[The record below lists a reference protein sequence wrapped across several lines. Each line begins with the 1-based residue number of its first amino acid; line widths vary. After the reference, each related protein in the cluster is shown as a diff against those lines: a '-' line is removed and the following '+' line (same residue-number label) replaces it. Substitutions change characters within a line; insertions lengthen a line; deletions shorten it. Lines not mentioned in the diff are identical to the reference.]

1 MKRATRLAA
10 IVATVSTLGMGLIL
24 PTTAS
29 ADDAVTAVTQTAPAS
44 TAQSQAAQTI
54 AAATANP
61 IASFDFNEAPA
72 DGAFASAKGEA
83 KATVNGTAALVDG
96 KDEAAGKAAQLG
108 QNFWMNVTKQDG
120 SPLLAGLNDVTISY
134 DSKANATGGAWT
146 VFAAPNANAVNG
158 NAPTYLGVL
167 DQTNKTRVERYLNGR
182 NNDEA
187 TIDKNVGTK
196 DAWKHVDLVISG
208 TTAKLYVDKKFV
220 AGNVNGKALSAI
232 LGGSGGVL
240 QIGKGNWANGEYFT
254 GLIDNL
260 SIYGTAL
267 TAAQLGVAAPTG
279 IDVTGSNVKDGKLS
293 VKEGSSATL
302 TATVK
307 PEGAEPAVTWESNNP
322 AVATVDANGKVNAV
336 KAGTAT
342 ITATATADAS
352 IAASVQVTVTQ
363 VKADDPYGYAMV
375 HFMEN
380 NKGYSEKI
388 YLDITRGDDA
398 TQWDQLNGGDPILVN
413 NESSTGVRDPF
424 IAYNP
429 ESKTYYILATDLRVF
444 GGDNAG
450 WGAWSTNYSTK
461 LHVWSSKDLIHFS
474 DMNELETATEDAY
487 SKNPAKTQTLKD
499 TVTGKTLTEVG
510 MAWAPEATW
519 VPDFYDLNDD
529 GKLNGS
535 DKGNPKSQQGGA
547 FVMYWSTSAKY
558 DGENHQPGKK
568 VTHVLWAA
576 TKDFTNATYMFGGV
590 YVPNSKYRPGNTID
604 TTMLQRTVKDA
615 DGTEH
620 LRSYRASGSGT
631 IFMEYT
637 DRADWWRANDKG
649 QYATDPSVGWVLR
662 QNNVGHSLG
671 SAQEGANGFKVNG
684 ENKWYMFVDNYGSV
698 NSGARYGYN
707 LLEADDLDAEDGN
720 VWTPVG
726 NDGFVLTANTKHG
739 GIVPLTKAQY
749 DAIRA
754 ADAKASDNKDL
765 SVAGTVD
772 VKQNADA
779 KDVTAALPKTQTV
792 TLANGYGT
800 ADRDVTWDVSN
811 VDTAKPGEYTVTGT
825 VDTIGANKNHWKWTN
840 AAGETKTDDDDLINT
855 GANANNSFKQT
866 GGFVDNETANKNR
879 PLYSSTAITVTAT
892 VKVEGEVAPTD
903 PDLLADF
910 TFDKTPADGT
920 FDGGNGTGA
929 TQGTATLADSK
940 DEANGK
946 AAKLSKNFWLN
957 VTAKDGSALLKG
969 RNDATISYDVK
980 PDASGNTG
988 WTFFA
993 ASNATKQEYG
1003 KEHYV
1008 GVLDKTTGVTLE
1020 RYDNNGKRDSSGNI
1034 AYTKTNAGWKHV
1046 DIVISGATAKLYI
1059 DQKLVGVNTTGK
1071 TLTEILGENGGVLQI
1086 GKANWANGEYFSGLL
1101 DNLKIYGKALSDD
1114 ELGVQ
1119 GAKTDYAA
1127 ALAIPAQITG
1137 DLPSAVL
1144 GKTVTWKSAGDGAK
1158 LVAADGKVTLPAAGE
1173 KSVKVT
1179 LTATID
1185 GVDKPVT
1192 AEATILDNGGAL
1204 ASYVKDVDRSD
1215 QNGAKYDPL
1224 AYNDDRRAD
1233 SLFVADKAAGAA
1245 SWTTLNRAQSILS
1258 VKWDGS
1264 QSSKPNAQ
1272 MGSPTFYRA
1281 KDGTLGV
1288 VASQNN
1294 ATGAIYVWDGKG
1306 DGATFTNE
1314 RAITVTDTSIV
1325 TNPRLVY
1332 DAAADG
1338 YKVFWTDG
1346 LSGEGRMA
1354 TLSDLTAKAKAGEA
1368 FKADAPVMG
1377 VGDVTEGLPAW
1388 AGEGQTSAFTVS
1400 KSEFDK
1406 FHKNYVD
1413 LQNTGVS
1420 VKGVEADAKDA
1431 TAESI
1436 AKDVAKTQATMTYN
1450 DDSTKTFNVDWNTD
1464 SIAEQLAALDK
1475 SKGGEITVQGT
1486 VDQTAEAMYN
1496 DARADPDIFYN
1507 EDDGYYYLTGS
1518 TYEVKS
1524 TDPNM
1529 AQKTSYRSIGLKRAK
1544 TINGLKSAEEHIII
1558 KPENGTPGHEDQYP
1572 DSFYGWSAFIWAQ
1585 EFHKINGKWWIVAGF
1600 HKGKST
1606 VNGGWCNNTILI
1618 PYTGDEQSI
1627 KDGGFLEPKNWGE
1640 PTVLEGAAFDVTYF
1654 EREENGKTQGYWLFP
1669 KSAGLYLAKA
1679 KMGDGVTPLV
1689 DGSLKHIYQ
1698 VSQQFEYGKYAPTP
1712 GDNTEGSDQ
1721 AIVEAPFMF
1730 EHGNYVYI
1738 AYAGATVDKY
1748 YNTNVMRAS
1757 KDADLQDPASWTT
1770 ADFPSFD
1777 TNDTYTGKYGADET
1791 SYERKHAGPGH
1802 ISLVHDAAG
1811 NIVMAYHARP
1821 YPEIHSGSAAG
1832 GLFDQDRNTWVK
1844 SVNVRSNGMLDMSL
1858 TKDQEVAPANRTV
1871 TVTVTVKS
1879 TGEGG
1884 GETPEPGESVVTG
1897 VTVSG
1902 KQQLIAG
1909 DTAQLKADI
1918 TWSGEAGE
1926 PGLVWTSS
1934 DATIASVDQ
1943 NGVVTARAAG
1953 KATITATAANG
1964 VSGSLA
1970 VSVAAKPSPTP
1981 QPTPGKG
1988 DGGTAGNGAT
1998 GGNGGLSATGTD
2010 VMPLVAI
2017 VAAMLLAG
2025 GVTLTLS
2032 RRRA

>member
-1 MKRATRLAA
+1 
-10 IVATVSTLGMGLIL
+10 MGLIL

-29 ADDAVTAVTQTAPAS
+29 ADDAVPAVTQTAPAS
-44 TAQSQAAQTI
+44 TAQSQAI

-61 IASFDFNEAPA
+61 IASFDFNEDPA

-96 KDEAAGKAAQLG
+96 KDESAGKAAQLG
-108 QNFWMNVTKQDG
+108 KNFWMNVTKQDG

-220 AGNVNGKALSAI
+220 ASNVNGKELSTI

-293 VKEGSSATL
+293 VKEGSSVTL

-322 AVATVDANGKVNAV
+322 AVATVDADGKVNAV

-352 IAASVQVTVTQ
+352 ITASVQVTVTQ
-363 VKADDPYGYAMV
+363 VKADDPYGYVMV
-375 HFMEN
+375 HFIEN
-380 NKGYSEKI
+380 NKGYAEKI
-388 YLDITRGDDA
+388 YLDITRGDDP
-398 TQWDQLNGGDPILVN
+398 TQWDTLNGGEPILAS
-413 NESSTGVRDPF
+413 NESTTGVRDPF

-450 WGAWSTNYSTK
+450 WTPWATNYSTK
-461 LHVWSSKDLIHFS
+461 LHVWESKDLVHFN
-474 DMNELETATEDAY
+474 DMTELDTAVDPTTGQHA
-487 SKNPAKTQTLKD
+487 TTIKD
-499 TVTGKTLTEVG
+499 TVTGNAIRNIG

-519 VPDFYDLNDD
+519 VPNFYDLNDD
-529 GKLNGS
+529 GELNGS
-535 DKGNPKSQQGGA
+535 DKDNPENQQGGA
-547 FVMYWSTSAKY
+547 FVMYWSVQASVDGGSA
-558 DGENHQPGKK
+558 DCSGGGKN
-568 VTHVLWAA
+568 VLWAS
-576 TKDFTNATYMFGGV
+576 TTDFTNDTFKFGGV
-590 YVPNSKYRPGNTID
+590 FVPCGIGPHGKGATID
-604 TTMLQRTVKDA
+604 TTMLQNTVT
-615 DGTEH
+615 DGNGKKH
-620 LRSYRASGSGT
+620 LRSYRMTGT
-631 IFMEYT
+631 TNIIMEYT
-637 DRADWWRANDKG
+637 DRADWWKAPAD
-649 QYATDPSVGWVLR
+649 ATDSSQGWVYKTEK
-662 QNNVGHSLG
+662 VGRVFG
-671 SAQEGANGFKVNG
+671 SNQEGANGFKVNG
-684 ENKWYMFVDNYGSV
+684 ENKWILFVDNFGKV
-698 NSGARYGYN
+698 NPGARYGYN
-707 LLEADDLDAEDGN
+707 PLVATDLDAEGN
-720 VWTPVG
+720 PWKALDTA
-726 NDGFVLTANTKHG
+726 DFFLTANTKHG
-739 GIVPLTKAQY
+739 GVVSITKAQY

-754 ADAKASDNKDL
+754 ADAKASDNQNL
-765 SVAGTVD
+765 SVAGTVN

-779 KDVTAALPKTQTV
+779 KDVTAVLPKTQAV

-811 VDTAKPGEYTVTGT
+811 VDTSKPGEYTVTGT

-840 AAGETKTDDDDLINT
+840 AAGETKTDEDDLINS
-855 GANANNSFKQT
+855 GANANNSWKQT

-879 PLYSSTAITVTAT
+879 PLYSSTAITVTAK

-993 ASNATKQEYG
+993 ASDATKQEYG

-1020 RYDNNGKRDSSGNI
+1020 RYNNNGSRDSSGNI

-1046 DIVISGATAKLYI
+1046 DIVITGATAKLYI

-1119 GAKTDYAA
+1119 TAKTDYAA

-1137 DLPSAVL
+1137 DLPSTVL
-1144 GKTVTWKSAGDGAK
+1144 GKTVTWTAAGDGAK

-1264 QSSKPNAQ
+1264 QSAKPNAQ

-1346 LSGEGRMA
+1346 LSGEGRVA
-1354 TLSDLTAKAKAGEA
+1354 TLSDLTAKAKAGET
-1368 FKADAPVMG
+1368 FKADVPVMG

-1388 AGEGQTSAFTVS
+1388 AGEGQTSAFAVS

-1413 LQNTGVS
+1413 LQNTDVS

-1572 DSFYGWSAFIWAQ
+1572 NSFYGWSAFIWAQ

-1600 HKGKST
+1600 HKGAST

-1821 YPEIHSGSAAG
+1821 YPEIHSGNAAG
-1832 GLFDQDRNTWVK
+1832 GLFDQDRNTWIK
-1844 SVNVRSNGMLDMSL
+1844 SVNVRANGMLDMSL

-1871 TVTVTVKS
+1871 TVTVTVKG

-1884 GETPEPGESVVTG
+1884 GETPEPEPGESVVTG
-1897 VTVSG
+1897 VKVSG
-1902 KQQLIAG
+1902 KQQLTAG
-1909 DTAQLKADI
+1909 DTAQLKADV

-1964 VSGSLA
+1964 VNGSLA

-1988 DGGTAGNGAT
+1988 DGG
-1998 GGNGGLSATGTD
+1998 LSATGAE
-2010 VMPLVAI
+2010 VVPLVAI